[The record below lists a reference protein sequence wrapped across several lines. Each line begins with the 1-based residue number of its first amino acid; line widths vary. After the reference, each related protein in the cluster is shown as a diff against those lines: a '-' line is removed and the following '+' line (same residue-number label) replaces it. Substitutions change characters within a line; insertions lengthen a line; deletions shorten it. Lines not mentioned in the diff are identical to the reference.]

1 MKTNE
6 IKDLLKFI
14 DSTNLTSVK
23 LDLEGIK
30 LEVSKTNSQVE
41 YKYAEKSEATD
52 FNYQEEISAER
63 EVEVHDDEKTSFVV
77 APLIGTFYASPS
89 PQDENFV
96 KIGDIVEIGDTLC
109 ILEAMKLMN
118 EITSEVRGE
127 VIDILV
133 KNEDLVEYDQPL
145 FKIKSF

>member
-23 LDLEGIK
+23 LDLEGLK
-30 LEVSKTNSQVE
+30 LEVSKTNSQV
-41 YKYAEKSEATD
+41 EKSEATD

-63 EVEVHDDEKTSFVV
+63 EVEVHDDEKTSFAV

-96 KIGDIVEIGDTLC
+96 KIGDVVEIGDTLC